1 MELQLTLITW
11 CFVSIMILGV
21 GYRILTLIFGE
32 IADAAGGMLESVE
45 GLFEGVGIDV
55 LPEAAE
61 GTGAGGLSCGLIAA
75 FLTGFGVV
83 GTMSALLGATTG
95 GSLLLAV
102 LSGLVFGGVYFA
114 LAALLVRQQASS
126 ALRRSDL
133 IGAVARVTT
142 RTPGGEVGE
151 AFLELRSQRKRY
163 PIREVEAEELV
174 RGDLV
179 EVVRQEGG
187 TLFVRKRT

>member
-1 MELQLTLITW
+1 MELQLTLLTW
-11 CFVSIMILGV
+11 CFGSIMILGV
-21 GYRILTLIFGE
+21 GYLILTLVFGE
-32 IADAAGGMLESVE
+32 IADAAGGVLESVDGLLE
-45 GLFEGVGIDV
+45 GAGIDV

-75 FLTGFGVV
+75 FFTGFGVV
-83 GTMSALLGATTG
+83 GTLSALLGAATG
-95 GSLLLAV
+95 GSLLLAA

-114 LAALLVRQQASS
+114 LAALLVRQQATS
-126 ALRRSDL
+126 ALRQSDL

-142 RTPGGEVGE
+142 RTPPGQVGE

-163 PIREVEAEELV
+163 AIREVESKELT

-187 TLFVRKRT
+187 TLFVRKQA